1 MINHC
6 WVIFKFSNYQ
16 IFKLIYF
23 NEGEIVTDGPE
34 YKLKSSDKK
43 ISAVIIDRGGRVVI
57 ESTPEDRIAQI
68 AIHIATSQLV
78 RFIGFKNMSNAIKS
92 GLIGTF
98 LANPVMIAINDLCYH
113 FQQLISPGMDLN
125 FVVSLDLGYGFQ
137 DFSFNIL
144 FVILIAIFMKKAVE
158 MNEFKI

>member
-1 MINHC
+1 
-6 WVIFKFSNYQ
+6 
-16 IFKLIYF
+16 
-23 NEGEIVTDGPE
+23 
-34 YKLKSSDKK
+34 
-43 ISAVIIDRGGRVVI
+43 
-57 ESTPEDRIAQI
+57 
-68 AIHIATSQLV
+68 
-78 RFIGFKNMSNAIKS
+78 
-92 GLIGTF
+92 
-98 LANPVMIAINDLCYH
+98 MIAINDLCYH